1 MRLVVNEPGSF
12 IGTKNGMI
20 TVYKSGEKILEV
32 PIPKI
37 NFIIVLT
44 RGASFS
50 SALVKLLAKHNIP
63 IIFYSPLGYPISICK
78 SFITGSIELRK
89 NQYKLKETVK
99 GIKLA
104 SLFAQGKTLNQ
115 YSILYS
121 MAKNRTISDPQLSKE
136 LYKVAREIKQISEQI
151 IKLGAEKTEKN
162 IQSIINLEAEA
173 AKLYWGILPK
183 PLSKVIEFPGRK
195 KRFENP
201 TDPVNISLN
210 YLYTILGG
218 ECSLYL
224 ELCGLD
230 PYAGFLHAD
239 TPRRPA
245 LAMDLMEEFRQ
256 QIVDRVVFKAVFER
270 KLDNILE
277 NNRLKREARLM
288 LYKLYTER
296 INTKVTFL
304 NRSLPIQ
311 DHIFLQARRIGEY
324 IMGRQEY
331 KPFIL

>member
-1 MRLVVNEPGSF
+1 MRLVINEPGSF
-12 IGTKNGMI
+12 IGTRNGMI

-32 PIPKI
+32 AIPKV

-50 SALVKLLAKHNIP
+50 SALIKLLARHNIP
-63 IIFYSPLGYPISICK
+63 IIFYSSLGYPVSMCK
-78 SFITGSIELRK
+78 SFTTGAIELRK
-89 NQYKLKETVK
+89 NQYKIKETED

-121 MAKNRTISDPQLSKE
+121 MAKNRSISDPQLSKE
-136 LYKVAREIKQISEQI
+136 LYKAAREIKHISDEI
-151 IKLGAEKTEKN
+151 TRLGVEKTGN
-162 IQSIINLEAEA
+162 SIQSIINLEAEA
-173 AKLYWGILPK
+173 AKIYWGILPK
-183 PLSKVIEFPGRK
+183 PLSKVLDFPGRK

-201 TDPVNISLN
+201 TDSVNISLN

-239 TPRRPA
+239 NPRRPA

-256 QIVDRVVFKAVFER
+256 QVVDRVVFKAAFER
-270 KLDNILE
+270 KLENILE
-277 NNRLKREARLM
+277 NNRLTREARLM
-288 LYKLYTER
+288 LYKSYVER
-296 INTKVTFL
+296 MNTKVTFL

-311 DHIFLQARRIGEY
+311 DHIFLQARRIAEY
-324 IMGRQEY
+324 IMGRHEY
-331 KPFIL
+331 KPFTL